1 MNEPLKRMCGQL
13 VSSAII
19 LVFLLAFP
27 GQPVARDKMK
37 GPFSRTGKG
46 QLAENRPV
54 STLKWVGKGAIGLFS
69 RYISPAD
76 GPRSPSY
83 PTSTA
88 YGRDAIET
96 HGVLVG
102 ILLIADRL
110 LHEADI
116 HKGQKIVLYGTS
128 RYYDPVEN
136 NTFWWDGQP
145 ESY

>member
-1 MNEPLKRMCGQL
+1 MSEQVNPMQL
-13 VSSAII
+13 RGVITALI
-19 LVFLLAFP
+19 LVLWLIL
-27 GQPVARDKMK
+27 PVQLSARDKMK
-37 GPFSRTGKG
+37 GPFPGSEKA
-46 QLAENRPV
+46 QLTDNRPV
-54 STLKWVGKGAIGLFS
+54 STLKWAGKGAIRLFS

-96 HGVLVG
+96 HGFLVG
-102 ILLIADRL
+102 VLLIADRL

-136 NTFWWDGQP
+136 NTFWWK
-145 ESY
+145 